1 MIYSHI
7 NSQTSLPLSSESN
20 FENAWLWTI
29 LTAVVSLKISLLIWK
44 ISYIMSFALGANP
57 MICIGIV
64 RHFTHVPRAFKAKK
78 LATARCGR
86 FCGSLERHFWY
97 AWEICR
103 GANAI
108 LSSKIVIWGLTK
120 DSRQVKQLWYDS
132 GGEEH
137 SNTGGKYWLVLASPD
152 QQSIW
157 RLLLG

>member
-1 MIYSHI
+1 
-7 NSQTSLPLSSESN
+7 
-20 FENAWLWTI
+20 
-29 LTAVVSLKISLLIWK
+29 
-44 ISYIMSFALGANP
+44 MSFALGANP

-108 LSSKIVIWGLTK
+108 LSSKIVIWDLK
-120 DSRQVKQLWYDS
+120 KNSRQVKVLK
-132 GGEEH
+132 
-137 SNTGGKYWLVLASPD
+137 NTANQGQALTSFSLSEPPQNVETTFGIVLA
-152 QQSIW
+152 QK
-157 RLLLG
+157 GNM